1 MKHKGYSHLLCYV
14 FHVLSATD
22 IRENKERVYPQNPHD
37 FRVADTPIPVN
48 INSRSAGRPHV
59 GTDPVSVRLTSV
71 LRTEAILIGR
81 KVRAIAYLSGPGA
94 RRVRTD
100 TGSVPTRAAYRP
112 NWHRCRTANHPLA
125 SVGWQTYRPELAF
138 YNFIRP
144 TSALAILLMTPL
156 PINEITMIF

>member
-1 MKHKGYSHLLCYV
+1 MKHKGHSHLLCYV

-71 LRTEAILIGR
+71 LRTEAILLVEMSERLRIYPGLAPDGCGQQITPRGLSLHAGWARIGIGWE
-81 KVRAIAYLSGPGA
+81 ANISADFGWA
-94 RRVRTD
+94 TDIRRYVCHLI
-100 TGSVPTRAAYRP
+100 P
-112 NWHRCRTANHPLA
+112 NHIPPLHPLP
-125 SVGWQTYRPELAF
+125 R
-138 YNFIRP
+138 
-144 TSALAILLMTPL
+144 
-156 PINEITMIF
+156 